1 MTSSRVA
8 EQIVL
13 ASRPHGE
20 PHPEN
25 FRMQQ
30 TPLPTLQPGQVLL
43 QTLWLSLD
51 PYMRSQMDEGKSY
64 APRVQ
69 LGEVMKG
76 DTVSQVVES
85 RHADLKIGDVVD
97 GYNFWE
103 TFTVSNG
110 TGLRKVDL
118 EVGSIST
125 ALGVLGMPGQTAYTG
140 LLNIGRPKQGETLV
154 VAAASG
160 PVGSLV
166 GQIAKLHGCRVVG
179 IAGGV
184 DKCRYVREELGFDVA
199 LDHRAADL
207 AEQLR
212 TACPDGIDIY
222 FENVGGHVWN
232 AVFPLLN
239 DFARIPVCGLVAHY
253 SDLGPPAGP
262 DRLVAFMRAAL
273 TKRWTVQGFIV
284 SDFDPQ
290 IDDFRRD
297 VSAWLQEGKIKYRED
312 IVEGLA
318 NAPMAFI
325 GLLNGR
331 NLGKLLVRV
340 SQ

>member
-1 MTSSRVA
+1 MTSSRIA

-13 ASRPHGE
+13 ASRPLGE
-20 PHPEN
+20 PRPQN

-30 TPLPTLQPGQVLL
+30 ARLPTLQPGQVLL

-51 PYMRSQMDEGKSY
+51 PYMRGQMDEGESY
-64 APRVQ
+64 APRVK
-69 LGEVMKG
+69 LGEVMKA
-76 DTVSQVVES
+76 DTVSRVVES
-85 RHADLKIGDVVD
+85 RHADLKTGDIVD

-110 TGLRKVDL
+110 TGLRKVDPD
-118 EVGSIST
+118 VGSIST

-140 LLNIGRPKQGETLV
+140 LLNIGRPKRGETLV

-166 GQIAKLHGCRVVG
+166 GQIGKLHGCHVVG
-179 IAGGV
+179 IAGGAE
-184 DKCRYVREELGFDVA
+184 KCRYVMEELGFDIA
-199 LDHRAADL
+199 LDHHDDDLEDRLRAA
-207 AEQLR
+207 
-212 TACPDGIDIY
+212 CPNGIDIY
-222 FENVGGHVWN
+222 FENVGGRVWN

-253 SDLGPPAGP
+253 NDVEPPAGP
-262 DRLVAFMRAAL
+262 DRLVEFMRAVL
-273 TKRWTVQGFIV
+273 TKRWTVRGFIV
-284 SDFDPQ
+284 SDFDAQ

-297 VSAWLQEGKIKYRED
+297 VSGWLQAGKVKYRED
-312 IVEGLA
+312 IVDGLA

-325 GLLNGR
+325 GLLKGR
-331 NLGKLLVRV
+331 NFGKLLVRV

>member
-1 MTSSRVA
+1 MTSSRIA

-13 ASRPHGE
+13 ASRPRGE
-20 PHPEN
+20 PRPEN
-25 FRMQQ
+25 FKMQQ

-51 PYMRSQMDEGKSY
+51 PYMRGHMDDGGSY
-64 APRVQ
+64 SPRVQ
-69 LGEVMKG
+69 LGEAMKG
-76 DTVSQVVES
+76 DTVSRVVES
-85 RHADLKIGDVVD
+85 RHADLKVGDIVD

-110 TGLRKVDL
+110 TGLRKVAPG
-118 EVGSIST
+118 VAPSSA

-140 LLNIGRPKQGETLV
+140 LLNIGRPQQGETLV

-166 GQIAKLHGCRVVG
+166 GQIGKLHGCRVVG
-179 IAGGV
+179 VAGGAE
-184 DKCRYVREELGFDVA
+184 KCRYVTEELGFDVA
-199 LDHRAADL
+199 LDHLDTGL
-207 AEQLR
+207 PEQLR
-212 TACPDGIDIY
+212 CACPNGIDIY

-232 AVFPLLN
+232 AVIPLLN

-253 SDLGPPAGP
+253 SDVGPPDGP
-262 DRLVAFMRAAL
+262 DRLVAFMRAVL

-284 SDFDPQ
+284 SDFDAQ
-290 IDDFRRD
+290 IEDFRRD
-297 VSAWLQEGKIKYRED
+297 VSAWLQAGKIKYRED

-318 NAPMAFI
+318 NAPIAFI
-325 GLLNGR
+325 GLLKGR
-331 NLGKLLVRV
+331 NFGKLLVRV

>member
-1 MTSSRVA
+1 MTSSRIA

-13 ASRPHGE
+13 ASRPRGE
-20 PHPEN
+20 PRPEN
-25 FRMQQ
+25 FKMQQ

-51 PYMRSQMDEGKSY
+51 PYMRGHMDDGGSY
-64 APRVQ
+64 SPRVQ
-69 LGEVMKG
+69 LGEAMKG
-76 DTVSQVVES
+76 DTVSRVVES
-85 RHADLKIGDVVD
+85 RHADLKVGDIVD

-110 TGLRKVDL
+110 TGLRKVAPD
-118 EVGSIST
+118 VAPSSA

-140 LLNIGRPKQGETLV
+140 LLNIGRPQQGETLV

-166 GQIAKLHGCRVVG
+166 GQIGKLHGCRVVG
-179 IAGGV
+179 VAGGAE
-184 DKCRYVREELGFDVA
+184 KCRYVTEELGFDVA
-199 LDHRAADL
+199 LDHLDTGL
-207 AEQLR
+207 PEQLR
-212 TACPDGIDIY
+212 CACPNGIDIY

-253 SDLGPPAGP
+253 SDVGPPDGP
-262 DRLVAFMRAAL
+262 DRLVAFMRAVL

-284 SDFDPQ
+284 SDFDAQ
-290 IDDFRRD
+290 IEDFRRD
-297 VSAWLQEGKIKYRED
+297 VSAWLQAGKIKYRED

-325 GLLNGR
+325 GLLKGR
-331 NLGKLLVRV
+331 NFGKLLVRV

>member
-1 MTSSRVA
+1 MTSSRIA

-13 ASRPHGE
+13 ASRPRGE
-20 PHPEN
+20 PRPEN
-25 FRMQQ
+25 FKMQQ

-51 PYMRSQMDEGKSY
+51 PYMRGHMDDGASY
-64 APRVQ
+64 SPRVQ
-69 LGEVMKG
+69 LGEAMKG
-76 DTVSQVVES
+76 DTVSRVVES
-85 RHADLKIGDVVD
+85 RHAYLKVGDIVD

-110 TGLRKVDL
+110 IGLRKVDL
-118 EVGSIST
+118 NVAPISA
-125 ALGVLGMPGQTAYTG
+125 ALGILGMPGQTAYTG

-166 GQIAKLHGCRVVG
+166 GQIGKLHGCRVVG
-179 IAGGV
+179 VVGGAE
-184 DKCRYVREELGFDVA
+184 KCRYVTEELGFDVV
-199 LDHRAADL
+199 LDHLDSGL
-207 AEQLR
+207 PEQLR
-212 TACPDGIDIY
+212 CACPKGIDIY

-232 AVFPLLN
+232 AVIPLLN

-253 SDLGPPAGP
+253 SDVGPPDGP
-262 DRLVAFMRAAL
+262 DRLVAFMRAVL

-284 SDFDPQ
+284 SDFDAQ
-290 IDDFRRD
+290 IEDFRRD
-297 VSAWLQEGKIKYRED
+297 VSAWLQAGKIKYRED

-325 GLLNGR
+325 GLLKGR
-331 NLGKLLVRV
+331 NFGKLLVRV